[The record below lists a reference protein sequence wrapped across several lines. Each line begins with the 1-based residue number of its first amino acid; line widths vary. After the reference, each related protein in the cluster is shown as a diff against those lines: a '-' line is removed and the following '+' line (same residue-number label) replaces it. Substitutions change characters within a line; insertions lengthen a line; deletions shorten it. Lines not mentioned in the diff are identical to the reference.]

1 MLGPRGVTR
10 ARQLRPLRL
19 WPRRPWGDG
28 SIMASMQKRL
38 QKELLALQNDPPP
51 GMTLNEKSV
60 QNSITQWIVDM
71 EGAPGTL
78 YEGEKFQLLFKF
90 SSRYPFDS
98 PQVMFTGENIPVH
111 PHVYSNGHICLSIL
125 TEDWSPALSVQSVC
139 LSIISMLSSC
149 KEKILSDG
157 ERGKRPER
165 KIIDDHQIILFMF
178 EHVTRIQR
186 KQNGGIMK
194 PRRTVSLRC
203 QTPQP
208 FCVVL
213 TNILGSAWARMFV
226 RCNQRGKRD
235 LGSD

>member
-1 MLGPRGVTR
+1 
-10 ARQLRPLRL
+10 
-19 WPRRPWGDG
+19 
-28 SIMASMQKRL
+28 MASMQKRL

-149 KEKILSDG
+149 KEKRRPPDNSFYVRTCNKNPKKTKWWYHGGSGSMILVDATVVILVAEDSPT
-157 ERGKRPER
+157 EKMSTL
-165 KIIDDHQIILFMF
+165 IIQ
-178 EHVTRIQR
+178 
-186 KQNGGIMK
+186 
-194 PRRTVSLRC
+194 SLN
-203 QTPQP
+203 
-208 FCVVL
+208 FNL
-213 TNILGSAWARMFV
+213 
-226 RCNQRGKRD
+226 
-235 LGSD
+235 

>member
-1 MLGPRGVTR
+1 
-10 ARQLRPLRL
+10 
-19 WPRRPWGDG
+19 
-28 SIMASMQKRL
+28 MASMQKRL
-38 QKELLALQNDPPP
+38 QKELMALQNDPPP

-98 PQVMFTGENIPVH
+98 PQVILVHRQNLMTAMFVPVMFTGDNIPVH

-149 KEKILSDG
+149 KEK
-157 ERGKRPER
+157 RRPPDNSFYVR
-165 KIIDDHQIILFMF
+165 TCNKNPKKTKWWYHDD
-178 EHVTRIQR
+178 T
-186 KQNGGIMK
+186 
-194 PRRTVSLRC
+194 C
-203 QTPQP
+203 
-208 FCVVL
+208 
-213 TNILGSAWARMFV
+213 
-226 RCNQRGKRD
+226 
-235 LGSD
+235 